1 MQIIYKTVE
10 ALMVVHNL
18 CIDLDDHPE
27 DILDY
32 DPSDNTAGI
41 TDEDSEAELE
51 PIPQYGTAFMQCIQ
65 VPGRETNTWLREQG
79 LAKRNHLLN
88 CLCPYENYI

>member
-1 MQIIYKTVE
+1 
-10 ALMVVHNL
+10 MVVHNL

-51 PIPQYGTAFMQCIQ
+51 PCPQYGTAFMQCIQ
-65 VPGRETNTWLREQG
+65 VPGRETLIVSSLQQPAAQDLYYSAIPVQG
-79 LAKRNHLLN
+79 
-88 CLCPYENYI
+88 II